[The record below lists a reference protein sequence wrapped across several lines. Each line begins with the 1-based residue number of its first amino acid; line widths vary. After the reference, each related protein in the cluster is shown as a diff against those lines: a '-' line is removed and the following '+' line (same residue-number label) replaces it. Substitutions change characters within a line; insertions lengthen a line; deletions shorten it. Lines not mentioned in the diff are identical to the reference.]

1 MEADGLPVLI
11 AGDGGQSN
19 GYGFPD
25 ASVQHCLMLPPSLH
39 AIHAVVQNALGDRLR
54 DENAPILVHFF
65 GGNNS
70 SFQELGLNLTRPT
83 MVENNLLVVRF
94 LACVHFRENDILLR
108 YHPFG
113 YHRSWH
119 H

>member
-65 GGNNS
+65 WRK
-70 SFQELGLNLTRPT
+70 Q
-83 MVENNLLVVRF
+83 LLLSRTGTQF
-94 LACVHFRENDILLR
+94 DSADHGRK
-108 YHPFG
+108 
-113 YHRSWH
+113 
-119 H
+119 